1 MPNRPGR
8 DGKPHHVDLP
18 DFGAISLGN
27 NPNQTMRILGMI
39 RAGNSYDYIIQV
51 GHYHGTWSKADV
63 DRILR
68 DNKVRIPEAPDT
80 NARTAFLTPR
90 EMQVV
95 HHLCQAQNDQEIAQT
110 LGVTDYTVRAHIN
123 KALASTGCRDRIT
136 LVVQILTGQLAPIP
150 ETPNT

>member
-27 NPNQTMRILGMI
+27 NPNQTMRSLGMI
-39 RAGNSYDYIIQV
+39 RA

-110 LGVTDYTVRAHIN
+110 LGVTDYTVRAQIN

-136 LVVQILTGQLAPIP
+136 LVVQILTGQLAPVA